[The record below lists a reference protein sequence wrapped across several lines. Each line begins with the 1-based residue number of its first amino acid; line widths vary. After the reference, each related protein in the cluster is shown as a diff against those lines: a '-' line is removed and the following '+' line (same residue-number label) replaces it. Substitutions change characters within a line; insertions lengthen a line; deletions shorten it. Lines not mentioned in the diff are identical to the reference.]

1 MSVTKEKIID
11 ALKEIQYPGLT
22 RDIISFGMVKDVQIK
37 GDSVELVINFTTSDP
52 AVKDKLYEE
61 IRDKILSIDGVNY
74 VNPKIEA
81 QQKVEAKDKNPF
93 DDQAKIPGI
102 KSIIAVGSG
111 KGGVGKSTVT
121 VNLAIALAQKGYKV
135 GLMDADVYGPSI
147 QMMMGIS
154 EKPTATEESKIIP
167 LEKFGIKLMSMGF
180 IVDPDVPVIWRG
192 ALATKAIKQFL
203 GDVLWG
209 ELDVLLIDM
218 PPGTGDVHLTLVQQ
232 TPVNGAII
240 VTTPQDIALI
250 DARRGLKMF
259 EQVNT
264 PVVGIVENMSYF
276 TCPKCGHREN
286 IFLSGGGKKAAVE
299 LQTSFLGELP
309 IDTEVAETGDSG
321 KPIVVA
327 EPQGEHAKRFDEIAD
342 KVITIIDKL

>member
-1 MSVTKEKIID
+1 MSVTKEIVLE
-11 ALKEIQYPGLT
+11 ALKGIQYPGLT
-22 RDIISFGMVKDVQIK
+22 RDIVSFGMVKDVQIM
-37 GDSVELVINFTTSDP
+37 GDSVELVINFTTNDP

-61 IRDKILSIDGVNY
+61 IRNKLLSIDGVNY
-74 VNPKIEA
+74 VNPKIEV

-147 QMMMGIS
+147 HMMMGIN
-154 EKPTATEESKIIP
+154 EKPTATEDSKIIP

-180 IVDPDVPVIWRG
+180 IVDPDVPIIWRG

-276 TCPKCGHREN
+276 VCPECGHREN
-286 IFLSGGGKKAAVE
+286 IFLSGGGKKAADE
-299 LQTSFLGELP
+299 LNTSFLGELP
-309 IDTEVAETGDSG
+309 IDAEVAETGDSG
-321 KPIVVA
+321 TPIVVA
-327 EPQGEHAKRFDEIAD
+327 EPKGEHAKRFDEIAD